1 MPPYPIDPTAESVRD
16 TARLG
21 LNIPPSQTAMGIAVT
36 SASGDAST
44 AAPNEAASENSGA
57 GPPGTPLQSLL
68 RLLAGGWRAFQD
80 CRRRERLRASLCG
93 LSERELKDIG
103 LTPGDIDHIVAFRAF
118 ETRRNDAMNP
128 WPCRSVM

>member
-44 AAPNEAASENSGA
+44 AAPNEAA
-57 GPPGTPLQSLL
+57 
-68 RLLAGGWRAFQD
+68 
-80 CRRRERLRASLCG
+80 
-93 LSERELKDIG
+93 
-103 LTPGDIDHIVAFRAF
+103 
-118 ETRRNDAMNP
+118 
-128 WPCRSVM
+128 